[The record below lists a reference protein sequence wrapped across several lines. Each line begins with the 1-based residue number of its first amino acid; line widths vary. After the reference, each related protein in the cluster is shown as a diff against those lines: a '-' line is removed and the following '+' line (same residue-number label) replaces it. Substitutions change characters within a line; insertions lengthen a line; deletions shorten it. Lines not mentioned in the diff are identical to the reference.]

1 MSFDFLD
8 NKELFENMSDINDI
22 LHELLTQIKI
32 ITSSDAGTIYLKEG
46 DNLKFKIFQNDS
58 FDEARLKKVGTELE
72 VLNLS
77 LKDDQNLIA
86 VKCFLTGQTL
96 QIDNIYENNVLDLS
110 GTKSYDE
117 HFEYK
122 SHSMLSIPLIHPLTK
137 ESIGVLQ
144 LINKVVNNKF
154 CSYNEHDI
162 FITKVATDFMS
173 LIIAQTLNSID
184 NLKVLGTNIKDK
196 ITNERNLSYQ
206 NQFKNLNRVLVTIT
220 QQWRDYLN
228 ELSMNNII
236 LNSKI
241 ADKELVNLVN
251 DNQIVIEM
259 LSSTMTNFLS
269 FFEMNKKMHFSLSKA
284 YELSYKMLEQTIRNC
299 DIKMINEIEEDI
311 EIYGEL
317 NIFTQIIFSIFQNS
331 VEAFK
336 IKDIENSWIKFSS
349 IKNNNTNKIVI
360 SIEDN
365 AGGISDDVMKNIFK
379 IKKITNKNKHYSLNL
394 AIIKTLLEINFN
406 GNIFLEKTSKG
417 LKIIIIFNMRDD
429 NEKGR

>member
-1 MSFDFLD
+1 MSLDFLD
-8 NKELFENMSDINDI
+8 NKDFFENMADINDV
-22 LHELLTQIKI
+22 LHELLTQIKV
-32 ITSSDAGTIYLKEG
+32 ITSSEAGTIYLKEE

-58 FDEARLKKVGTELE
+58 FDEERLKKVGDELE

-86 VKCFLTGQTL
+86 VKCLLTGQTL
-96 QIDNIYENNVLDLS
+96 QIDNIYENNVVDLS

-117 HFEYK
+117 HFDYK

-144 LINKVVNNKF
+144 LINKVVNDKF

-184 NLKVLGTNIKDK
+184 NLKTIGINIKDK
-196 ITNERNLSYQ
+196 ITNERNLSYE

-236 LNSKI
+236 LNSKV

-251 DNQIVIEM
+251 DNQIVIE
-259 LSSTMTNFLS
+259 LLASTMTNFLS
-269 FFEMNKKMHFSLSKA
+269 FFEMNKKTHFPLSKA
-284 YELSYKMLEQTIRNC
+284 YEISHKMLEQTIRNY
-299 DIKMINEIEEDI
+299 DIKIINEMEEM
-311 EIYGEL
+311 EIYGES

-331 VEAFK
+331 IDSFK
-336 IKDIENSWIKFSS
+336 NNDIENPWIKFGSV
-349 IKNNNTNKIVI
+349 INNNNSKNII
-360 SIEDN
+360 YFEDN
-365 AGGISDDVMKNIFK
+365 AGGIDDSVIENIFK

-394 AIIKTLLEINFN
+394 ATIKTLLEINFN
-406 GNIFLEKTSKG
+406 GNIFLEKTNDG
-417 LKIIIIFNMRDD
+417 LKIIIIFDERVED
-429 NEKGR
+429 EKGR